1 MRIMGKTK
9 IILDTDP
16 GNDDLIAIIMALK
29 SDLID
34 VRGLT
39 IVGGNTSLENTT
51 NNALSLLTYMGRVD
65 VPVYVGNPSALNE
78 VSTSPE
84 EFDEFISHRIAIHGA
99 TGLHVN
105 LPESSIKP
113 KAMHAVDFIIR
124 EAESNKGELILVPV
138 GPLTNIAKAIE
149 KEPRLKEWVRS
160 IHIMGGAVEVPG
172 NVTDYAEFNIY
183 CDPEAANAVFSSGI
197 EIKLCGLDITRMTS
211 VGKEES
217 NWLLGN
223 SAGEELIRQLLVAV
237 FEKLPNRQSFSLH
250 DPVAV
255 LSVLHPE
262 LIEWKRFN
270 VSVVSSGPE
279 FGKTVGSASEDGLIA
294 VGVNIN
300 EQEAKKRVAE
310 ILAT

>member
-1 MRIMGKTK
+1 MEKIK

-16 GNDDLIAIIMALK
+16 GNDDLIAIIVALK

-51 NNALSLLTYMGRVD
+51 NNALCLLAYMGRGD

-78 VSTSPE
+78 VSTSAE
-84 EFDEFISHRIAIHGA
+84 EFDEFISHRIEIHGA
-99 TGLHVN
+99 TGLHVE
-105 LPESSIKP
+105 LPETFLKP

-124 EAESNKGELILVPV
+124 EAESNKGEIVLVPV
-138 GPLTNIAKAIE
+138 GPLPNIAKAI
-149 KEPRLKEWVRS
+149 KTEPRLKQWIRS
-160 IHIMGGAVEVPG
+160 IHIMGGALEVPG

-183 CDPEAANAVFSSGI
+183 CDPEAANDVFSSGI
-197 EIKLCGLDITRMTS
+197 EIKLCGLDITGVTS
-211 VGKEES
+211 VGKEEV
-217 NWLLGN
+217 NWILG
-223 SAGEELIRQLLVAV
+223 SSPEEQLIRQLLFAV
-237 FEKLPNRQSFSLH
+237 FEKNPKRQAFSLH

-255 LSVLHPE
+255 LSVVHPE
-262 LIEWKRFN
+262 LIEWKMFN
-270 VSVVSSGPE
+270 VSVKSSGPE
-279 FGKTVGSASEDGLIA
+279 FGRTIGSAGEDGLVA

-300 EQEAKKRVAE
+300 ELEAKERVAE

>member
-1 MRIMGKTK
+1 MEK
-9 IILDTDP
+9 IKVILDTDP

-78 VSTSPE
+78 VSTSAE
-84 EFDEFISHRIAIHGA
+84 EFDEFISHRIEIHGA
-99 TGLHVN
+99 TGLHVE
-105 LPESSIKP
+105 LPEAFIKP

-124 EAESNKGELILVPV
+124 EAESNKGEIILVPV
-138 GPLTNIAKAIE
+138 GPLTNIAKAIK

-160 IHIMGGAVEVPG
+160 IHIMGGAMEVPG

-183 CDPEAANAVFSSGI
+183 CDPEAANDVFSSGV
-197 EIKLCGLDITRMTS
+197 EIKLCGLDITRVTS
-211 VGKEES
+211 VGKEET

-223 SAGEELIRQLLVAV
+223 SPEEKLIRQLLVAV
-237 FEKLPNRQSFSLH
+237 FEKDPKRKSFSLH

-262 LIEWKRFN
+262 LFEWKMFS
-270 VSVVSSGPE
+270 VSVASSGPK
-279 FGKTVGSASEDGLIA
+279 FGRTIGSASEDGLVT

-300 EQEAKKRVAE
+300 EQEAKARIAE